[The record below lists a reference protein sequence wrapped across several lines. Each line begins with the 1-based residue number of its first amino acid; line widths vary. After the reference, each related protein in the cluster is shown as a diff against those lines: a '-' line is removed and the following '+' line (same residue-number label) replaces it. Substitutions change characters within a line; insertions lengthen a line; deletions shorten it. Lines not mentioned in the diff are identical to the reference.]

1 MMNNLFSIFDPS
13 TNLNLSIN
21 WISTILGLLIIPS
34 FYWTI
39 PNRSMILWIK
49 ITQFLHSEFK
59 MLMGPSSFNGST
71 MIFIALFA
79 LILFNNFLGLI
90 PYIFNSTSHLTM
102 TLTLALPLW
111 LSFMI
116 YGWLNHTI
124 HMLAHMIPQGTPVML
139 MSFMVVIETISNII
153 RPMTLSIRL
162 MANMIAGHLLIT
174 LLSKNGSS
182 IMNILLMILI
192 FSEILLLTLESAVTV
207 IQAYVFSILST
218 LYSNEVNH

>member
-13 TNLNLSIN
+13 TNMNLSIN

-34 FYWTI
+34 FYWII
-39 PNRSMILWIK
+39 PNRIMMLWIK
-49 ITQFLHSEFK
+49 ITNFLHLEFK
-59 MLMGPSSFNGST
+59 MLMGPISFNGST
-71 MIFIALFA
+71 LIFISLFA

-139 MSFMVVIETISNII
+139 MSFMVIIETISNII

-162 MANMIAGHLLIT
+162 MANMIAGHLLVT

-182 IMNILLMILI
+182 IMNFLLLILI